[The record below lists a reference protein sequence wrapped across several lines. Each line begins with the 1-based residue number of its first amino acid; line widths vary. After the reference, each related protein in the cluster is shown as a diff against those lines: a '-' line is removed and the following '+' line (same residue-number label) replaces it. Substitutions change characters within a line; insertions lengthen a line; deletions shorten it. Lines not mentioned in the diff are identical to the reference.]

1 MWKYIS
7 LLQTEIMSIIIIIK
21 NDMGK
26 SGQEQLIPEKMPPW
40 EHEQGQ
46 CLLNYSPPTVILI
59 ASNRWALH
67 VEGFCRPLYFKVI
80 LNCLRSGLKSQSKR
94 SRYLLKPLLLKGEF
108 PFFSVC
114 P

>member
-1 MWKYIS
+1 
-7 LLQTEIMSIIIIIK
+7 MSIIIIIK

-59 ASNRWALH
+59 ASNR
-67 VEGFCRPLYFKVI
+67 
-80 LNCLRSGLKSQSKR
+80 
-94 SRYLLKPLLLKGEF
+94 
-108 PFFSVC
+108 
-114 P
+114 

>member
-40 EHEQGQ
+40 EH
-46 CLLNYSPPTVILI
+46 
-59 ASNRWALH
+59 
-67 VEGFCRPLYFKVI
+67 
-80 LNCLRSGLKSQSKR
+80 
-94 SRYLLKPLLLKGEF
+94 
-108 PFFSVC
+108 
-114 P
+114 